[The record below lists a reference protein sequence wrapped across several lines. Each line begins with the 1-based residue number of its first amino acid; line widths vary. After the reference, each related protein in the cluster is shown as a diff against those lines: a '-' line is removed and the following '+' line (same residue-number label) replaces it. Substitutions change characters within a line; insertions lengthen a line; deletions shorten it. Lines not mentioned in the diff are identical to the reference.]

1 MLGVFTSLPIL
12 WGESPNIS
20 DMLAKPPPPHWVKGV
35 LERHYRIAPL
45 NVVEPGE
52 LRLLLMAQPRPLSP
66 TENVAL
72 DQWVRDGGR
81 LLLLADPMLTWD
93 SVFALG
99 DRRRPQDIVLLSPI
113 LSRWGLELR
122 FDEGQPGNER
132 TVAGIPVRL
141 HGTLALTGQG
151 HAARCRIEHYGLI
164 ASCRIGRGQVTVV
177 ADAALL
183 EPDAEGAG
191 TKEASKAAVFESLLQ
206 RAFGM

>member
-151 HAARCRIEHYGLI
+151 HAARCSIEDHGLI
-164 ASCRIGRGQVTVV
+164 ASCQVGRGQVTVV

-191 TKEASKAAVFESLLQ
+191 TEDARKAEVFESLLH